1 MNDIYVIGGT
11 VLFVLIG
18 VLVIAWFKKRGVN
31 LSDTDSILGSVDVGN
46 LILEV
51 LPIAEQHKGKANFVL
66 DVASEVIEYVHNYSN
81 DTLTF
86 EQKEKVVVETV
97 DGLLNRLEV
106 TPTDK
111 ELKLIE
117 ILVHKGIRLLD
128 TSVAATPVKQ

>member
-1 MNDIYVIGGT
+1 MNDIYIIGGT
-11 VLFVLIG
+11 VLFVLLG
-18 VLVIAWFKKRGVN
+18 VLVITWFKKRGVN
-31 LSDTDSILGSVDVGN
+31 LSDTDSILGSVDVGK

-81 DTLTF
+81 DALTF
-86 EQKEKVVVETV
+86 EQKEKVAVETV

-128 TSVAATPVKQ
+128 ASVAATPVKQ

>member
-1 MNDIYVIGGT
+1 MNDIYIIGGT
-11 VLFVLIG
+11 VLFVLLG
-18 VLVIAWFKKRGVN
+18 VLVITWFKKRGVN
-31 LSDTDSILGSVDVGN
+31 LSDTDSILGSVDVGK

-81 DTLTF
+81 DALTF
-86 EQKEKVVVETV
+86 EQKEKVAVETV

-117 ILVHKGIRLLD
+117 ILIHEGIRLLD
-128 TSVAATPVKQ
+128 TSVSATPVTK

>member
-1 MNDIYVIGGT
+1 M
-11 VLFVLIG
+11 LLG

-86 EQKEKVVVETV
+86 EQKEKVAVETV

>member
-1 MNDIYVIGGT
+1 MNDIYIIGGT
-11 VLFVLIG
+11 VLFVLLG
-18 VLVIAWFKKRGVN
+18 VLVITWFKKRGVN
-31 LSDTDSILGSVDVGN
+31 LSDTDSILGSVDVGK

-81 DTLTF
+81 DALTF
-86 EQKEKVVVETV
+86 EQKEKVAVETV

-128 TSVAATPVKQ
+128 TSIAATPVKQ

>member
-1 MNDIYVIGGT
+1 MNDIYIIGGT
-11 VLFVLIG
+11 VLFVLLG
-18 VLVIAWFKKRGVN
+18 VLVITWFKKRGVN

-51 LPIAEQHKGKANFVL
+51 LPIAEQHKGKAHFVL

-86 EQKEKVVVETV
+86 EQKEKVAVETV

>member
-31 LSDTDSILGSVDVGN
+31 LSDTDSILESVDVDN

-51 LPIAEQHKGKANFVL
+51 LPIAEQHKGKAHFVL

-86 EQKEKVVVETV
+86 EQKEKLATETIEK
-97 DGLLNRLEV
+97 LLIKLKV
-106 TPTDK
+106 TPN
-111 ELKLIE
+111 ENEMNLIKV
-117 ILVHKGIRLLD
+117 LVHEGIRLLD
-128 TSVAATPVKQ
+128 TTVSATPTNK

>member
-1 MNDIYVIGGT
+1 MNDIYIIGGT
-11 VLFVLIG
+11 VLFVLLG

-86 EQKEKVVVETV
+86 EQKEKVAVETV

>member
-1 MNDIYVIGGT
+1 MNDIYIIGGT
-11 VLFVLIG
+11 VLFVLLG

-31 LSDTDSILGSVDVGN
+31 LSDTDSILGSVDIGN

-86 EQKEKVVVETV
+86 EQKEKVAVETV

>member
-1 MNDIYVIGGT
+1 M
-11 VLFVLIG
+11 LFVLLG
-18 VLVIAWFKKRGVN
+18 VLVITWFKKRGVN
-31 LSDTDSILGSVDVGN
+31 LSDTDSILGSVDVGK

-81 DTLTF
+81 DALTF
-86 EQKEKVVVETV
+86 EQKEKVAVETV

-128 TSVAATPVKQ
+128 TSIAATPVKQ